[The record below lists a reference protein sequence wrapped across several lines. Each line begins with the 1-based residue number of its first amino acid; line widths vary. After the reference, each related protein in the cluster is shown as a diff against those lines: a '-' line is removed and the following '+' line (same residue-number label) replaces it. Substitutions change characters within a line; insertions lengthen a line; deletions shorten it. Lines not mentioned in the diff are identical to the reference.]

1 MYVIKYS
8 RFLFSEENN
17 TLSRRAFSGIQ
28 VIPYIKFAY
37 HYIAV
42 GVKRHMSPKRI
53 LNVELSYLPNCTEI
67 FFIGFRKKEPVSNL
81 RLK

>member
-8 RFLFSEENN
+8 RFLFSEENS

-28 VIPYIKFAY
+28 VIPYIKSAY

-42 GVKRHMSPKRI
+42 GVKRHLSPKRI

-67 FFIGFRKKEPVSNL
+67 FLSVFEKKNL
-81 RLK
+81 FQI

>member
-28 VIPYIKFAY
+28 VIPYIKSAY

-42 GVKRHMSPKRI
+42 GVKRHLSPKRI

-67 FFIGFRKKEPVSNL
+67 FYRFSKKRTCFKFEA
-81 RLK
+81 

>member
-28 VIPYIKFAY
+28 VIPYIKSAY

-42 GVKRHMSPKRI
+42 GVKRH
-53 LNVELSYLPNCTEI
+53 LS
-67 FFIGFRKKEPVSNL
+67 KEDPEC
-81 RLK
+81 